1 MTHWILLAAMLGM
14 LQLRPITWT
23 ATAPKS
29 AIAGS
34 TVPIALMATIDNGWH
49 LYSTTQPTGGPI
61 PTRITLATSQVFT
74 SDGEV
79 VFPKP
84 SVAPDPNF
92 GINVETYQQTVTFTV
107 PVHIAA
113 HTRPGVDTVVIQARF
128 QACNASLCLP
138 PKTQT
143 ISVPVTVR

>member
-1 MTHWILLAAMLGM
+1 MTHRILLVAMLGM

-29 AIAGS
+29 AIAGT
-34 TVPIALMATIDNGWH
+34 TVPIELMATIDNGWH
-49 LYSTTQPTGGPI
+49 LYSTTQPAGGPI
-61 PTRITLATSQVFT
+61 PTRITVATSPIFT
-74 SDGEV
+74 SAGAV

-107 PVHIAA
+107 PVHVAA
-113 HTRPGVDTVVIQARF
+113 NAPKGVDTVAIQARF

-138 PKTQT
+138 PKAQT